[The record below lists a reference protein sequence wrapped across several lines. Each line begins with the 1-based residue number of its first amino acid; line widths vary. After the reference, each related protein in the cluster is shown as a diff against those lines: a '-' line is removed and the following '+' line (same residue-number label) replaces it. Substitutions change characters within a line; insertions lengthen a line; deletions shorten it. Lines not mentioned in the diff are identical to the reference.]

1 MRRSGSRTV
10 SLFLSAA
17 LVVGVALVG
26 IAPAQAFSQK
36 DLARGLCTVQTLSNA
51 SPAPALSAGPEV
63 GWNLGLTG
71 MVPPAA
77 EYYRLWDMNVAW
89 KDVNPAPGVFTF
101 DELDRRIAL
110 VNSWGGQP
118 VLVLGLTPSWASTN
132 PTARNSIWGPGSAY
146 PPVDMD
152 TWRAYVQALVDRYG
166 GRIAAYEMWNEAN
179 LETFWRG
186 TPQQMAEMTSIA
198 ASVIGDSARVL
209 APSLTIRLASGDRF
223 ITPFID
229 ALTVGP
235 EAIDAWALHTYP
247 AGGAGPG
254 VEGAAQAR
262 RDDIVRWQTAL
273 VEAVGPDSPW
283 LTREIWDTEVD
294 YGLAGPGS
302 SPKTD
307 FSDADGATLLQ
318 MTYRDS
324 LALGIDQ
331 TFWYEFTA
339 APFDLLGVQ
348 FTPNTPLTFKAWNEL
363 APQLNAQLAQLAAQ
377 ESCADRVTRTIPEP
391 TIAAQGKRV
400 SVDGKPGVSV
410 SVVTTGL
417 KPGSALVPNVR
428 LGKKKNFVAQSPI
441 VINSKG
447 RATWTMTAS
456 KNVTVYFT
464 YAPSKVFSPKITIKT
479 G

>member
-1 MRRSGSRTV
+1 MI
-10 SLFLSAA
+10 SLLLSAA
-17 LVVGVALVG
+17 LLAGVAILG
-26 IAPAQAFSQK
+26 GAPAQAYSQK
-36 DLARGLCTVQTLSNA
+36 DIARGLCTVQTLSSA
-51 SPAPALSAGPEV
+51 SPAPAISVGPEV

-118 VLVLGLTPSWASTN
+118 VLVLGLTPAWASTN
-132 PTARNSIWGPGSAY
+132 SSAGNGIWGAGSAY
-146 PPVDMD
+146 PPVNTDV
-152 TWRAYVQALVDRYG
+152 WRQYVQALVDRYG
-166 GRIAAYEMWNEAN
+166 GRIAAYEVWNEAN

-186 TPQQMAEMTSIA
+186 TPQQMAELTSIA
-198 ASVIGDSARVL
+198 ATVIGDSSRVL
-209 APSLTIRLASGDRF
+209 TPSLTIRLSSGDRF
-223 ITPFID
+223 IKPFID
-229 ALTVGP
+229 ALTVSP
-235 EAIDAWALHTYP
+235 DAIDAWALHTYP

-294 YGLAGPGS
+294 YGLAGPGT
-302 SPKTD
+302 SPKTNY
-307 FSDADGATLLQ
+307 SDADGATLLQ

-363 APQLNAQLAQLAAQ
+363 APQLTAQLTQLAAQ
-377 ESCADRVTRTIPEP
+377 ESCAARVTRTIPEP
-391 TIAAQGKRV
+391 TITLKGKRT

-410 SVVTTGL
+410 SVATTGL
-417 KPGSALVPNVR
+417 KRGASIVPNVR
-428 LGKKKNFVAQSPI
+428 VGKQKKFVAQPPV
-441 VINSKG
+441 VINGNG
-447 RATWTMTAS
+447 RATWTFATL
-456 KNVTVYFT
+456 KNVSVYFT
-464 YAPSKVFSPKITIKT
+464 YAPSKVISPKITMKA

>member
-1 MRRSGSRTV
+1 MRSRASSAI
-10 SLFLSAA
+10 SLLVSAA
-17 LVVGVALVG
+17 LAAGIAAVG
-26 IAPAQAFSQK
+26 IAPVQAYSLK
-36 DLARGLCTVQTLSNA
+36 DVARGLCTVQTLSNA
-51 SPAPALSAGPEV
+51 SPAPALSVGPEV

-89 KDVNPAPGVFTF
+89 KDINPAPGVFRF

-132 PTARNSIWGPGSAY
+132 PSAGNSIWGPGSAY
-146 PPVDMD
+146 PPANMD
-152 TWRAYVQALVDRYG
+152 TWRQYVQALVDRYG
-166 GRIAAYEMWNEAN
+166 GRIAAYEIWNEAN
-179 LETFWRG
+179 LETFWQG

-209 APSLTIRLASGDRF
+209 APSLTIRLASGGRF
-223 ITPFID
+223 IKPFVD

-273 VEAVGPDSPW
+273 VEAVGPDSAW

-363 APQLNAQLAQLAAQ
+363 APQLTSHLTQLAAQ
-377 ESCADRVTRTIPEP
+377 EKCADRVARTIPEP
-391 TIAAQGKRV
+391 TITPQGKRV
-400 SVDGKPGVSV
+400 SVNGKPGVSV

-417 KPGSALVPNVR
+417 KPGSSLVPYVR
-428 LGKKKNFVAQSPI
+428 VGKKKVFVAQPAI
-441 VINSKG
+441 VINGNG
-447 RATWTMTAS
+447 RATWTLATS
-456 KNVTVYFT
+456 RKVTVYFT
-464 YAPSKVFSPKITIKT
+464 YEPSTLSSKRIAIP
-479 G
+479 